1 MALEIITEMAGYL
14 ESNFKLTQV
23 LYSAL
28 VLAVAYGVAKLF
40 SYVAKN
46 TLKSLVSRTK
56 TTLDDKILVAVPTP
70 MEAGIVLAGLY
81 LAIYRLSY
89 FAPYIGTITKFF
101 SIAAIGI
108 GALFLSRVSNA
119 LMEWYVGELERKQR
133 ASAREIKPIIS
144 KILRI
149 FIILIVLLVLF
160 GQLGI
165 EVTPLVASLGIA
177 GLAIALAFQDTLS
190 NFFSGLYLV
199 AERPYKIGDFI
210 KLESGEEGYVEEV
223 GWRTTKIRMLRNV
236 IVIIPNTKLAQSTS
250 YNYSAPQEETAFLI
264 PVSVSYDSDLEKVEK
279 VVAEVGS
286 KIMKTVEGGISDF
299 VPFIR
304 YNKFGDSGINF
315 NVIMR
320 AKTYVDNYLL
330 THEFIKSLHKE
341 FKKAG
346 IEIPYPKHDIYIKGG
361 KL

>member
-1 MALEIITEMAGYL
+1 MAVEMFNVMLGYL
-14 ESNFKLTQV
+14 ENNFGLAQI

-28 VLAVAYGVAKLF
+28 VIAVAYGVAKGF
-40 SYVAKN
+40 SYITKN
-46 TLKSLVSRTK
+46 TLKNLVSKTK
-56 TTLDDKILVAVPTP
+56 TMLDDKILGAVSTP
-70 MEAGIVLAGLY
+70 IEAGIILAGLY

-89 FAPYIGTITKFF
+89 FALYIGTITKLF
-101 SIAAIGI
+101 SIIAIGV

-119 LMEWYVGELERKQR
+119 FLDWYVGELEKKQR
-133 ASAREIKPIIS
+133 SSAREIKPIIS

-149 FIILIVLLVLF
+149 FIILVVLIVLF

-165 EVTPLVASLGIA
+165 QVTPLVASLGIA
-177 GLAIALAFQDTLS
+177 GLAIALAFQDTLA

-223 GWRTTKIRMLRNV
+223 GWRTTKIRMLRNI
-236 IVIIPNTKLAQSTS
+236 IVIIPNTKLAQSTA

-264 PVSVSYDSDLEKVEK
+264 AVSVSYESDLEKVEK
-279 VVAEVGS
+279 IVSEVGS
-286 KIMKTVEGGISDF
+286 RIMKTVQGGIPDF
-299 VPFIR
+299 APFIR
-304 YNKFGDSGINF
+304 YNSFADSGINF
-315 NVIMR
+315 NVIMK

-330 THEFIKSLHKE
+330 THEFMKVLHKE

-346 IEIPYPKHDIYIKGG
+346 IEIPYPKRDVYIKGG